1 MMVTAMMTTVTTYS
15 AAEQGM
21 DVGDVGGGV
30 VEVGQARRRVVGLE
44 VAQVAD
50 VARRGLGNVVLG
62 AGRVPV
68 RTDAGAVGAAQIAVL
83 WRNFKKNIKIQ
94 DWQLENIQNKN
105 QINNNNNNN

>member
-1 MMVTAMMTTVTTYS
+1 MMMATVTMAAMATYS

-68 RTDAGAVGAAQIAVL
+68 RTDAGAVGAAQIAIL
-83 WRNFKKNIKIQ
+83 LRKLKKK
-94 DWQLENIQNKN
+94 LENIFN
-105 QINNNNNNN
+105 